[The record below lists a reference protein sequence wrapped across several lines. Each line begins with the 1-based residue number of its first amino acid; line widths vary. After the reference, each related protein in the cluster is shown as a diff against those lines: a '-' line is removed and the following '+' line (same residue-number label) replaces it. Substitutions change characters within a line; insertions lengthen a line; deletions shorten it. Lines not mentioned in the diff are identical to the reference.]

1 MALITC
7 PECGK
12 QVSNQSPQCIHCGY
26 PLQNAASKPSQ
37 QAEALF
43 YQSASGNED
52 SFLTDAPQTSPATA
66 VTPQTRRIVM
76 LAAVALIAVV
86 IAALIAYFATANPI
100 RLPYGITPDMTY
112 SQMRD
117 QMTENGFPF
126 DFEKDYSYSQT
137 TFYDPTYVLGRKTS
151 FTSLSRDR
159 DGEYVSIGHCFYE
172 DKTYGR
178 DNPSSQFEAFKQSL
192 MEEYGKPDYEAS
204 GYISWDSGNY
214 HLDLDYADKDGGV
227 LWVQYHY
234 RLNK

>member
-12 QVSNQSPQCIHCGY
+12 QVSNQAPQCIHCGY
-26 PLQNAASKPSQ
+26 PLQKAESAPSQ
-37 QAEALF
+37 QAETLF
-43 YQSASGNED
+43 YQSDSANEA
-52 SFLTDAPQTSPATA
+52 SFLTDAPAPKAPAQA
-66 VTPQTRRIVM
+66 DSKRKMLIIAACIVM
-76 LAAVALIAVV
+76 V
-86 IAALIAYFATANPI
+86 IVAALIAHFATANPI

-117 QMTENGFPF
+117 QMSEHGFAY
-126 DFEKDYSYSQT
+126 DFENNYEYTQT
-137 TFYDPTYVLGRKTS
+137 TFYDPSYILGRKTS

-178 DNPSSQFEAFKQSL
+178 NNPSSQFNTFKQHL
-192 MEEYGKPDYEAS
+192 LEEYGKPDAETS
-204 GYISWDSGNY
+204 GCISWDSGNY
-214 HLDLDYADKDGGV
+214 HLDLDYSGSDGGV

-234 RLNK
+234 RLSK